1 MLVVR
6 GAILAEWSNSGA
18 GSGLMWKI
26 EIGEKK
32 DIRGGSLISRGGAIR
47 GASRRRVFGREV
59 CPRKKKRRYGFYSAG
74 LCCFHTIL
82 LWFLGL
88 LDFLLFMLMPGWEY
102 IGFCYVLVGLELV
115 CAWFFNLVFN
125 LFLESYFG
133 IHALIPLWNLI
144 EIPFQYIPTPKR
156 VDSRMKCGLCGFVS
170 THTLYA
176 LFWAIL
182 PYSCAYS
189 WNTSFCS
196 SLPIG
201 SMFSKAGHQG
211 KNERWVEESSQ
222 GDGDNYGS
230 GVGGESDDNFTYI
243 HFLTI
248 HSSLYTT
255 MHLSHSSHSLIKPT
269 LP

>member
-1 MLVVR
+1 MRAPCHHEVY
-6 GAILAEWSNSGA
+6 GTCSQE
-18 GSGLMWKI
+18 
-26 EIGEKK
+26 E
-32 DIRGGSLISRGGAIR
+32 GSLQTGLRE
-47 GASRRRVFGREV
+47 REV
-59 CPRKKKRRYGFYSAG
+59 CPRKKERRYGFYSAG

-88 LDFLLFMLMPGWEY
+88 LDFLLFMLLAGWEY
-102 IGFCYVLVGLELV
+102 VGFCYVLVGLELV
-115 CAWFFNLVFN
+115 CAWFFSLFFN

-144 EIPFQYIPTPKR
+144 EIPFQYIPAPKR

-182 PYSCAYS
+182 PYSYAYS